1 MPPDLAVIIVSW
13 NTRDLT
19 LNALRTLYADLA
31 AHGPDAQVWVV
42 DCASADSTPDAIRQE
57 FPQVMLIASTDNLG
71 FAAGNNLALE
81 RIGFSRTPGLP
92 ANADLPRAVY
102 FLNPDTETTP
112 GATRA
117 LYDALLRL
125 PSAGVVGAQ
134 LAYGDGTFQHGA
146 FKFPGLVQLVIELS
160 PVLARLYD
168 TPLNGRYPRQHYAR
182 GEPFPV
188 DHTLGATMMVRREVI
203 AATGTFDEGY
213 FMYCEEIDW
222 SLRIRRAGWQIYA
235 VPAAR
240 VVHLGGQSTGQIR
253 AQSLINLWRS
263 RLRLFDRHYSAPRR
277 FLARWLVR
285 LGMRWRLWQTARSC
299 RAGTLSVADREAL
312 TTVYRA
318 VLEAAKTP

>member
-1 MPPDLAVIIVSW
+1 MAHDLAVIIVSW

-19 LNALRTLYADLA
+19 LNALRTLCADLA
-31 AHGPDAQVWVV
+31 AHGPDAEIWVV
-42 DCASADSTPDAIRQE
+42 DCASADGTPGAIRQA
-57 FPQVMLIASTDNLG
+57 FPQVKVIASADNLG

-81 RIGFSRTPGLP
+81 RMGFNRTPGSP
-92 ANADLPRAVY
+92 AGDDLPRAVY

-146 FKFPGLVQLVIELS
+146 FRFPGLVQLVIELF
-160 PVLARLYD
+160 PVPARLYD
-168 TPLNGRYPRQHYAR
+168 SRLNGRYPRRRYAQ
-182 GEPFPV
+182 GEPFAV

-203 AATGTFDEGY
+203 AATGMFDEGY

-240 VVHLGGQSTGQIR
+240 VAHLGGQSTSQIR
-253 AQSLINLWRS
+253 AQSVINLWRS
-263 RLRLFDRHYSAPRR
+263 RLRLFDQHYAPPRR

-285 LGMRWRLWQTARSC
+285 LGMRWRLRQTERPY
-299 RAGTLSVADREAL
+299 RAGVLSAADSTALVAAYL
-312 TTVYRA
+312 A
-318 VLEAAKTP
+318 VLEAARTP

>member
-1 MPPDLAVIIVSW
+1 MSPDLAVVIVSW

-19 LNALRTLYADLA
+19 LNALRTLITDLD
-31 AHGPDAQVWVV
+31 AHGPAAQVWVV
-42 DCASADSTPDAIRQE
+42 DCASADGTPDAIRQQ
-57 FPQVMLIASTDNLG
+57 FPQVQLIASADNLG

-81 RIGFSRTPGLP
+81 RMGFSRSPGQP
-92 ANADLPRAVY
+92 ADGDLPRAVY

-125 PSAGVVGAQ
+125 PSVGVVGAQ
-134 LAYGDGTFQHGA
+134 LAYGDGAFQHGA
-146 FKFPGLVQLVIELS
+146 FRFPGLAQLIIELF
-160 PVLARLYD
+160 PVPARLYD
-168 TPLNGRYPRQHYAR
+168 SPLNGRYPRQRYAS

-203 AATGTFDEGY
+203 AATGMFDEGY

-253 AQSLINLWRS
+253 AASLINLWRS
-263 RLRLFDRHYSAPRR
+263 RLRLFDRHYARPRR
-277 FLARWLVR
+277 ALARWLVR
-285 LGMRWRLWQTARSC
+285 AGMRWRLRQTE
-299 RAGTLSVADREAL
+299 RAYRTGALSAADREAL
-312 TTVYRA
+312 TTAYRA
-318 VLEAAKTP
+318 VLEAAKTS

>member
-19 LNALRTLYADLA
+19 LNALRTLTVDLN
-31 AHGPDAQVWVV
+31 AHGPTAQVWVV
-42 DCASADSTPDAIRQE
+42 DCASTDGTPDAIRQQ
-57 FPQVMLIASTDNLG
+57 FPQVTLIASAANLG

-81 RIGFSRTPGLP
+81 RIGFSRTPGTP
-92 ANADLPRAVY
+92 ASDNLPRAVY
-102 FLNPDTETTP
+102 FLNPDTETIA

-146 FKFPGLVQLVIELS
+146 FKFPGLIQLVIELF
-160 PVLARLYD
+160 PVPARLYD
-168 TPLNGRYPRQHYAR
+168 SPLNGRYPRQRYAR

-203 AATGTFDEGY
+203 ATTGMFDESY

-222 SLRIRRAGWQIYA
+222 SLRIHRAGWQIYA

-263 RLRLFDRHYSAPRR
+263 RLRLFDRHYAPPRR
-277 FLARWLVR
+277 SLARWLVR
-285 LGMRWRLWQTARSC
+285 TGMRWRLWQTE
-299 RAGTLSVADREAL
+299 RAYRTGALSAADREAL
-312 TTVYRA
+312 ITAYRT
-318 VLEAAKTP
+318 VLEAARPS